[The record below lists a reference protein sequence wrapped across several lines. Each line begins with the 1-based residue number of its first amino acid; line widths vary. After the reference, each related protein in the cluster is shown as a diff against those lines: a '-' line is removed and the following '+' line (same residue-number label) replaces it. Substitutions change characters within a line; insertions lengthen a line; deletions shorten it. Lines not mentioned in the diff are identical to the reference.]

1 MSRLISISA
10 TSPEPDLI
18 EQAAGE
24 IKAGHLIIFPT
35 DTVYGLGADA
45 LNEAAVRAVFEVRGR
60 SFSSPLPVL
69 IADPSDVETLVAE
82 VPAVAARLI
91 ERFWPGPVTLV
102 FKKSARVPALVT
114 AGQDTVALRVPD
126 HTVARALIK
135 VAGTP
140 VVGPSANL
148 SGRPAPADPAQ
159 IETSLSEKVSLVIDS
174 GATPV
179 GRPST
184 IVDVTSA
191 SVKVLRQGAVTEKD
205 IESVIE

>member
-45 LNEAAVRAVFEVRGR
+45 LNEAAVRAVFEVKGR
-60 SFSSPLPVL
+60 SFLSPLPVL
-69 IADPSDVETLVAE
+69 IADPSDVESLVAE
-82 VPAVAARLI
+82 VPTVAARLI

-102 FKKSARVPALVT
+102 LKKSARVPAVVT

-126 HTVARALIK
+126 HAVARALIK
-135 VAGTP
+135 RAGTP
-140 VVGPSANL
+140 VVGPSANPA
-148 SGRPAPADPAQ
+148 GRPAPADPAE
-159 IETSLSEKVSLVIDS
+159 IDARLSGEVSLVIDS
-174 GATPV
+174 GPAPV

-184 IVDVTSA
+184 IIDVTSA
-191 SVKVLRQGAVTEKD
+191 SVKILREGAVTKKD
-205 IESVIE
+205 VESVIE